1 MPSIKL
7 YGPRGG
13 SSLRPH
19 WMLAELGL
27 AYEAMP
33 LELSKGEHKSP
44 EFLSLNPAGQVPVLE
59 YDGFALTE
67 SAAIVHYLAEKH
79 APELFGPMTP
89 ESHATL
95 LRWELYVLLNVNPS
109 MTTLA
114 LKVWG
119 RDIPD
124 EEIKKAEEKLSQTLP
139 VFEGWMKTR
148 AYVLGDGFS
157 VADIVTRSTF
167 GYAEVTKMDL
177 SAYPSIMAWMQRCA
191 ERPAYIKARQA

>member
-13 SSLRPH
+13 SSFRPH

-27 AYEAMP
+27 EYEAMP

-44 EFLSLNPAGQVPVLE
+44 EFLALNPAGQVPVLD
-59 YDGFALTE
+59 YDGFVVTE
-67 SAAIVHYLAEKH
+67 STAIAHYLAEKH
-79 APELFGPMTP
+79 GPELFGPMTP

-95 LRWELYVLLNVNPS
+95 LRWELYVLLNINPS

-119 RDIPD
+119 HDISD
-124 EEIKKAEEKLSQTLP
+124 EEIKKAEAKLAQALP

-148 AYVLGDGFS
+148 TYVLGDEFS

-177 SAYPSIMAWMQRCA
+177 SEYPSISAWMKRCA
-191 ERPAYIKARQA
+191 ERPAYIKAKQA